1 MASPRR
7 RRTRPTDL
15 ISDFPTWVAPQL
27 TELVEKLP
35 AGDEWAHEI
44 KLDGYRMHA
53 RIDRGHVQMLT
64 RTGLDWT
71 AKYPTTATAL
81 HCLPVQHAY
90 IDGELCAVS
99 ETGVT
104 SFSLM
109 QAATD
114 SRRTATL
121 IFYAF
126 DLLYPDGGNLMREP
140 LLERK
145 RRLQRLLD
153 GYTDAIRYCDHQIG
167 LGPQFYE
174 HACQLRLE
182 GVVSKRVDAPYVTG
196 NRGLWLKTKC
206 VNREEFVVVG
216 WTDPEGSR
224 PRIGALLLAYYTP
237 DGKLTYAGRAGTGM
251 SVNELERWWRRLQ
264 PLRTDRMP
272 LDVPPPRDSRFG
284 SPLVLSRVHWVHPE
298 LVVEVTYLTW
308 TMDNL
313 LRQVVYA
320 GLREDKP
327 ARNVRRPVPHPKP
340 N

>member
-1 MASPRR
+1 VIWLKPAPGFTGNHVFIDGGEWVFDYHGYSHRERFLTHTYGKARRWWPGWQASLIELSPEV
-7 RRTRPTDL
+7 L
-15 ISDFPTWVAPQL
+15 IS
-27 TELVEKLP
+27 EEKSRTFDGLWLRGPEQFLHDALP
-35 AGDEWAHEI
+35 
-44 KLDGYRMHA
+44 RA
-53 RIDRGHVQMLT
+53 R
-64 RTGLDWT
+64 
-71 AKYPTTATAL
+71 AYL
-81 HCLPVQHAY
+81 HRPVQQAY

-126 DLLYPDGGNLMREP
+126 DLLYLDGDNLMREP

-153 GYTDAIRYCDHQIG
+153 GSTDAIRYCDHQIG
-167 LGPQFYE
+167 LGPQFYK

-182 GVVSKRVDAPYVTG
+182 GVVSKRVDAPYVPG

-224 PRIGALLLAYYTP
+224 PADRCAAAGLLH
-237 DGKLTYAGRAGTGM
+237 AGRPSSLT
-251 SVNELERWWRRLQ
+251 
-264 PLRTDRMP
+264 P
-272 LDVPPPRDSRFG
+272 
-284 SPLVLSRVHWVHPE
+284 
-298 LVVEVTYLTW
+298 VV
-308 TMDNL
+308 
-313 LRQVVYA
+313 
-320 GLREDKP
+320 REQG
-327 ARNVRRPVPHPKP
+327 
-340 N
+340 